1 MSRQRRCRICHK
13 RPPWRYKNC
22 PPGICKRCYHAKI
35 WVDRPAARRE
45 RKEAERAA
53 SADPL
58 ADFAG
63 PLVYDG
69 YLDAFRPA
77 DLFSGDPLDL
87 EAITVW
93 EEEHGVVWDPDAEE
107 PDEEPLTAAPA
118 PRTPP
123 APPTEHSRCRL
134 CRKVRHNYAESADG
148 LLRVCRGCAAGLPLA
163 QLTAADAA
171 AELIAQRR
179 PVHQRDF
186 VQRLRARFPE
196 LPWDTG
202 IVREGRQRRHVR
214 QTASSSVAGVVANT
228 SDQAYESQRAEREG
242 DEGRKVRLPSS

>member
-1 MSRQRRCRICHK
+1 MASDRRRAELTP
-13 RPPWRYKNC
+13 RTAS
-22 PPGICKRCYHAKI
+22 PGSTKRCYHREI

-45 RKEAERAA
+45 RLWGERAA
-53 SADPL
+53 STYPL

-69 YLDAFRPA
+69 YLGSLRPA
-77 DLFSGDPLDL
+77 DSFSDDPVDL
-87 EAITVW
+87 EAIAVW
-93 EEEHGVVWDPDAEE
+93 EEENGVPWDPDAE
-107 PDEEPLTAAPA
+107 DHDNAPLTVAPA
-118 PRTPP
+118 PRMPRS
-123 APPTEHSRCRL
+123 PPTEHPRCRL
-134 CRKVRHNYAESADG
+134 CRNVRHHYAESADG
-148 LLRVCRGCAAGLPLA
+148 LLRVCLGCAAGLPLG

-179 PVHQRDF
+179 PVHRRDF

-214 QTASSSVAGVVANT
+214 QTASDTIAGSVANT
-228 SDQAYESQRAEREG
+228 PSQA
-242 DEGRKVRLPSS
+242 

>member
-1 MSRQRRCRICHK
+1 MTRQRRCRICHE
-13 RPPWRYKNC
+13 RPPWQGKNC
-22 PPGICKRCYHAKI
+22 PPGICKKCYHATI

-45 RKEAERAA
+45 RHEAERAA

-69 YLDAFRPA
+69 YLESFRPA

-87 EAITVW
+87 EAIAVW
-93 EEEHGVVWDPDAEE
+93 EEENGVPWDPDAEDNDRE
-107 PDEEPLTAAPA
+107 PVAAAPA
-118 PRTPP
+118 PR
-123 APPTEHSRCRL
+123 APRAPSKEHPRCRL
-134 CRKVRHNYAESADG
+134 CRKVRHHYAESADG
-148 LLRVCRGCAAGLPLA
+148 LLRVCLGCAAGLPLA
-163 QLTAADAA
+163 LLTAADAA

-179 PVHQRDF
+179 PVHRRDF

-202 IVREGRQRRHVR
+202 IIREGRQRRHVR
-214 QTASSSVAGVVANT
+214 QTAATTIAGAVANT
-228 SDQAYESQRAEREG
+228 PNQA
-242 DEGRKVRLPSS
+242 

>member
-1 MSRQRRCRICHK
+1 MSAGHLQT
-13 RPPWRYKNC
+13 
-22 PPGICKRCYHAKI
+22 CYHQDI

-45 RKEAERAA
+45 RLRAERAA
-53 SADPL
+53 STDPL

-87 EAITVW
+87 EAIAIW
-93 EEEHGVVWDPDAEE
+93 EEENGVPWDPDAE
-107 PDEEPLTAAPA
+107 DHDKDPLTAAPA
-118 PRTPP
+118 PRMPRSP
-123 APPTEHSRCRL
+123 STEYPRCRL

-214 QTASSSVAGVVANT
+214 QTASDTIAGSVANT
-228 SDQAYESQRAEREG
+228 PNQA
-242 DEGRKVRLPSS
+242 